1 MNLQLLRTFLSV
13 RKHLNYTRAGEE
25 LFLSQPAVSR
35 QIKQLENEFGVK
47 LLEQLG
53 KSLRLT
59 KAGQTLVVESEMLLG
74 AMERTKEAVQAHS
87 SVAQGALRIG
97 TSSTPGCYMLPEVL
111 GVFHQKFPDIELQYI
126 SDNSQ
131 RVEQMIID
139 NSLDL
144 GFVGAFLSNDD
155 LRSESVMEDEVV
167 CFTSPNHPLAD
178 QRRIT
183 PHQLSQSLCILRE
196 RGSSTRRLFESWL
209 SGQNVKLGKVI
220 EVHSSETVKNL
231 VTAQLG
237 FSFMSVHGLKNE
249 LRDHKLTILDVTSMP
264 LPRHIYL
271 VHHAKKHF
279 SPIIKA
285 FLEILKDT
293 DQSSGASGRAK
304 G

>member
-1 MNLQLLRTFLSV
+1 
-13 RKHLNYTRAGEE
+13 
-25 LFLSQPAVSR
+25 
-35 QIKQLENEFGVK
+35 
-47 LLEQLG
+47 
-53 KSLRLT
+53 
-59 KAGQTLVVESEMLLG
+59 
-74 AMERTKEAVQAHS
+74 
-87 SVAQGALRIG
+87 
-97 TSSTPGCYMLPEVL
+97 
-111 GVFHQKFPDIELQYI
+111 
-126 SDNSQ
+126 
-131 RVEQMIID
+131 MIID

-271 VHHAKKHF
+271 VHHSKKHF
-279 SPIIKA
+279 SPIIQA
-285 FLEILKDT
+285 FLKILKDT
-293 DQSSGASGRAK
+293 GRSGGAVA
-304 G
+304 